1 MKKDIK
7 YIVKR
12 VIITL
17 LIIFIVGNLKQCN
30 VFADT
35 NQYYLDLNTT
45 TSNFLSLSN
54 IATNN
59 IIANL
64 NLNGGNL
71 NLSCNVNDLNCYY
84 LLFHNNTTD
93 NENTYLLYYFS
104 ADNSFITNYN
114 TYALDLSNF
123 NGRFDYFNGTI
134 YSVNLDIDYSSLN
147 NYSINSD
154 NLFSL
159 VSSMSQNRL
168 NGYRLVYDPTNDN
181 FSFSVAKPSDMNF
194 VLRYYDIVDTNIGK
208 NFVTKKSLV
217 LNNYYE
223 NNLDP
228 LQNFTRIDLSGTQS
242 VYFVPKNYNNVPL
255 EQLDDNGTT
264 YSVINFDY
272 YFTGSIKEGFFPLDN
287 PDTPVFT
294 WWENNSSEPEFIDSF
309 FPIYENYQDESGYQY
324 YSYMIYNNYKDSS
337 IWYDANIFDAYLVND
352 MTNYDETISFIDRN
366 DQEIEKNIKFTKS
379 IQQIWEQGFEKG
391 GENFING
398 EFFTGNI
405 EGYFLIVR
413 APFDFFNDLLDD
425 SITCQSISIPIP
437 FLNSE
442 IHLDCLSSFFQSILG
457 NFYNI
462 LFILLNSLLAY
473 RITIHNLDTITDVLN
488 PDDDKLEVINL

>member
-7 YIVKR
+7 YIIKR

-17 LIIFIVGNLKQCN
+17 LIIFIVGNLKQCK
-30 VFADT
+30 VFADANT
-35 NQYYLDLNTT
+35 NYINIA
-45 TSNFLSLSN
+45 SNGSNLSLSS
-54 IATNN
+54 TRVSGSS
-59 IIANL
+59 IIEE
-64 NLNGGNL
+64 
-71 NLSCNVNDLNCYY
+71 LSIYNKNVVLTSTI
-84 LLFHNNTTD
+84 TTD
-93 NENTYLLYYFS
+93 NSYYILFYNSNTNDYILYFFS
-104 ADNSFITNYN
+104 ASNDFITN
-114 TYALDLSNF
+114 SNNYGLLYTNIS
-123 NGRFDYFNGTI
+123 NGYFQQPNI
-134 YSVNLDIDYSSLN
+134 FSIDNSIPYSQLN
-147 NYSINSD
+147 NYNITDKYSNLSSYINYQRY
-154 NLFSL
+154 NLYKISL
-159 VSSMSQNRL
+159 S
-168 NGYRLVYDPTNDN
+168 GDTLVMYTNYN
-181 FSFSVAKPSDMNF
+181 VQSNENYEIIS
-194 VLRYYDIVDTNIGK
+194 TNIGK
-208 NFVTKKSLV
+208 NLLKVK
-217 LNNYYE
+217 NNISYYFYE
-223 NNLDP
+223 YDELANYSK
-228 LQNFTRIDLSGTQS
+228 IDLTGTQS

-294 WWENNSSEPEFIDSF
+294 WWENNSSYPEFIDSF

-405 EGYFLIVR
+405 EGYFLIVK

-425 SITCQSISIPIP
+425 SITCQPIDIPIP

-473 RITIHNLDTITDVLN
+473 RITIRNLDTITDVLN